1 MSEET
6 NEEFLKPIKEWADTL
21 TKSYNDDGSK
31 AGYFLCKGDWL
42 RLLALATRGAK
53 IPDEATPNMLAAA
66 WQTVRR
72 IQPMGRVFC
81 SPGPAFAEA
90 YRAMLSAAL
99 GKDTQ

>member
-6 NEEFLKPIKEWADTL
+6 NEEFLKRVGMLSGKYLSHQDMV
-21 TKSYNDDGSK
+21 
-31 AGYFLCKGDWL
+31 

-53 IPDEATPNMLAAA
+53 VPDAATPNMLAAA

-90 YRAMLSAAL
+90 YRAMLSTAL
-99 GKDTQ
+99 GKDTP